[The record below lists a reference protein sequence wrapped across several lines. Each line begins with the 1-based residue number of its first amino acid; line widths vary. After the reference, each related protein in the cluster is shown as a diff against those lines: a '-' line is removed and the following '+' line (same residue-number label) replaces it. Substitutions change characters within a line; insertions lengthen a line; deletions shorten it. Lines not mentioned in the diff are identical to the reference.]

1 MKYSLFALLV
11 VIISFTH
18 AKLTGRYIIE
28 ISRGTLSCERGVGAP
43 INVGVD
49 QAFLTP
55 RRYHS
60 HTDS

>member
-11 VIISFTH
+11 LVISLTH
-18 AKLTGRYIIE
+18 AKLIGRYIIE
-28 ISRGTLSCERGVGAP
+28 FSRVTLSCERGVGAP

-55 RRYHS
+55 LRYHS